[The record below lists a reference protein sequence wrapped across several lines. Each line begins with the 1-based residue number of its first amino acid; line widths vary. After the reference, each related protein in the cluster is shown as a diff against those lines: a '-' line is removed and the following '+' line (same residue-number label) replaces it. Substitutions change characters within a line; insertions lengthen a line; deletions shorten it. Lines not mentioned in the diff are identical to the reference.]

1 MAAPA
6 SLRSVYINIPT
17 AARSW
22 HNCQAGDES
31 DFGEANNLFLI
42 LPLTEI
48 ISTSCL
54 GCQRAKTISE
64 EL

>member
-6 SLRSVYINIPT
+6 SLRSVYVNIPT
-17 AARSW
+17 AARFR

-31 DFGEANNLFLI
+31 YVGEANNLFLI

-54 GCQRAKTISE
+54 GRQQ
-64 EL
+64 

>member
-6 SLRSVYINIPT
+6 SLRSVYVNMPT
-17 AARSW
+17 AARSRRL
-22 HNCQAGDES
+22 CQAGDES
-31 DFGEANNLFLI
+31 DVGEANNLFLI

-54 GCQRAKTISE
+54 SRQWGKTVAE
-64 EL
+64 AL